1 MSTRVREHSLV
12 SNTRILGTAEARDCY
27 DSLCKKREDRAD
39 MRTEVFSDT
48 VQAFY
53 VAAAIGHL
61 LQRGQRYVVK
71 ATKDIRE
78 LLSREQWDRPDKKSL
93 KMAFTY
99 LAKLEYGVASDDDV
113 LQVVAELAERGIR
126 HIKDR
131 VSETGDFD
139 FITLIEQLRK
149 ETTDEQPPGPGSLD
163 LKGLTLQELLKLN
176 EAWNLEFKSS
186 MLWDYEEKKKN
197 DKLSFVIA
205 KTICSLANSEGG
217 IIVIGVSDKKEI
229 LGLEYDI
236 RLASS
241 ARGDLDGFEQHFING
256 IMNKYFGKEKGSL
269 AKMRFEKL
277 NGKDIAIV
285 EIEKAPKPG
294 LWVKYKDGTGEM
306 REEYYIRSGSSCQPL
321 NSRETT
327 EYINDHWP

>member
-1 MSTRVREHSLV
+1 MSTRLV
-12 SNTRILGTAEARDCY
+12 SPTRIFGTTIAHECY
-27 DSLCKKREDRAD
+27 DSVCKKRKAD
-39 MRTEVFSDT
+39 ARMRKEIFSDT

-53 VAAAIGHL
+53 VAAAVGHL
-61 LQRGQRYVVK
+61 LQRGQRYVVEAK
-71 ATKDIRE
+71 ISKEE

-99 LAKLEYGVASDDDV
+99 LAKLEYNVASDDDV

-126 HIKDR
+126 HIKDK

-139 FITLIEQLRK
+139 FITLIDQRRK
-149 ETTDEQPPGPGSLD
+149 ETIDEQPPEPGSSD

-186 MLWDYEEKKKN
+186 MLWDYENKKKN
-197 DKLSFVIA
+197 DILSFVIA

-241 ARGDLDGFEQHFING
+241 ARGDLDGFEQHFINAV
-256 IMNKYFGKEKGSL
+256 MNKYFGKEKGSL

-277 NGKDIAIV
+277 NGQNIAIV

-294 LWVKYKDGTGEM
+294 LWVKYEDSTGVM